1 MDIATSNFPGAYAIW
16 CRGYWVI
23 FCVTPRS
30 RSNIKSGYMRWCT
43 INCYSSFVFNFI
55 LWKQSLYKSYS
66 SNLITYYSFS
76 DQIIHV
82 WCLYKN
88 ILKTVHSKIRTWH
101 LTPYQLGIT
110 CSLTSTGQHS
120 RYWCLVQ
127 FPLKEAHA
135 NACTC
140 AHWPEY
146 SLLVYTK
153 NGWRWTLMTPLR
165 PLAPQGSC
173 PWNICRT
180 TSRLCNTYPYLMCW
194 LKYCI
199 QVFNFQS
206 LV

>member
-1 MDIATSNFPGAYAIW
+1 MTLRILGNILCNPKIKGQHKKRVDAMVCASF
-16 CRGYWVI
+16 I
-23 FCVTPRS
+23 FNV
-30 RSNIKSGYMRWCT
+30 
-43 INCYSSFVFNFI
+43 I
-55 LWKQSLYKSYS
+55 LWKQSLYKSCR
-66 SNLITYYSFS
+66 SNLIICYSFS

-88 ILKTVHSKIRTWH
+88 ILKTVHSQIQTCH
-101 LTPYQLGIT
+101 PTPYQLGIT
-110 CSLTSTGQHS
+110 CSLTSTDQNS

-127 FPLKEAHA
+127 FALKKAHA

-165 PLAPQGSC
+165 PLAPRGSC

-199 QVFNFQS
+199 QVFRFQS